1 MGNTK
6 VKGIV
11 VELGGDATSLS
22 KAIKSVSSEARDT
35 QSELKKIERLLKMD
49 PGNITLLKQKQ
60 ELLNHSI
67 EETEEVVTALKDAK
81 DKADQDM
88 ANGTE
93 INEKAY
99 RELERQIEA
108 NEITLRNTRQ
118 EADKVASALNDIDD
132 DSLDRVGSA
141 AGRIE
146 KALQDA
152 FNTSAQE
159 IKDLQKELKEV
170 DKLLDLNP
178 NSVDLLDQKFELLTD
193 SVLQTQ
199 KRLDA
204 LRETL
209 KKADTDDDFYIDD
222 KAYRELV
229 RQIAAAEQKL
239 EQFTTEARKTANAI
253 NEIDDKEIHDVAD
266 AADDAEEALE
276 DAAKEAADFGD
287 VLKAGLIAE
296 AAGSIVDSMKNVAEE
311 TKEYRK
317 IMGSLE
323 VSSEQAGYS
332 YFEMSDAYRKLYGVL
347 GDDQSAATT
356 LANLQALG
364 LSQENLLS
372 LIDNCV
378 GGWVKYGDSIPI
390 DGLAEAINE
399 TAKAGQVTGTFADIL
414 NWGAREGETYGVKM
428 REATEANEEWNKA
441 VADAETAEDYFNLA
455 LQQCS
460 SEAERAN
467 LIMQAMADQGLSEM
481 SEKWKANNQALV
493 DSNLA
498 QESFTHLMAS
508 LGETVSPVMTEIQE
522 GGALLLGTMLELAE
536 RVDFEHL
543 AEVIAAVFDAVD
555 QLIWLMVD
563 NGDVLISILAGI
575 ASGLVALKI
584 AEFVKTLSDVH
595 SGVLTLT
602 QAFPILGN
610 AIAILTN
617 PVFIVSA
624 AIVGLVAL
632 IATKGDE
639 IQAVLQKVDDFL
651 QGVFATDWTT
661 VFGPV
666 LGGILNG
673 FFANLKALWDSVL
686 QILNGVIDFIRGV
699 FTGDW
704 ERVWL
709 GVKEIFGGVFS
720 GLVALAKTPIN
731 FIIGMINSAIDAVNY
746 LISGLNRI
754 PGVNIGSIGQ
764 IPMLASGGTV
774 WSGSAIVGEAGPEL
788 LTVDG
793 GKAVVQP
800 LSVNTNKIEGLLG
813 DINGRLGSDEPPIP
827 IKIQLTLDGNVIG
840 ETALKYSRM
849 KGRAYGN

>member
-35 QSELKKIERLLKMD
+35 QSELKKINRLLKMD
-49 PGNITLLKQKQ
+49 DGNITLLKQKQ

-67 EETEEVVTALKDAK
+67 EETEKVVTALKDAK

-93 INEKAY
+93 INQAAY

-108 NEITLRNTRQ
+108 NEITLRSTRQ
-118 EADKVASALNDIDD
+118 EADKVASSLNGIDD
-132 DSLDRVGSA
+132 D
-141 AGRIE
+141 
-146 KALQDA
+146 
-152 FNTSAQE
+152 
-159 IKDLQKELKEV
+159 DL
-170 DKLLDLNP
+170 
-178 NSVDLLDQKFELLTD
+178 
-193 SVLQTQ
+193 
-199 KRLDA
+199 R
-204 LRETL
+204 
-209 KKADTDDDFYIDD
+209 
-222 KAYRELV
+222 
-229 RQIAAAEQKL
+229 
-239 EQFTTEARKTANAI
+239 
-253 NEIDDKEIHDVAD
+253 DVAD
-266 AADDAEEALE
+266 AAGDAEEALE
-276 DAAKEAADFGD
+276 GAAKEAADFGD

-311 TKEYRK
+311 TKEHRK

-323 VSSEQAGYS
+323 VSSDLAGYS
-332 YFEMSDAYRKLYGVL
+332 AEQTGEAYKKLYGIL
-347 GDDQSAATT
+347 ADDQSSATT

-364 LSQENLLS
+364 LSQDDLLS
-372 LIDNCV
+372 LIDNCI
-378 GGWVKYGDSIPI
+378 GGWAKYGDSIPI

-399 TAKAGQVTGTFADIL
+399 TVKAGQVTGTFADIL
-414 NWGAREGETYGVKM
+414 NWGAKEGETYGVKM

-460 SEAERAN
+460 TEAERVD
-467 LIMQAMADQGLSEM
+467 LIMQAMADQGLASAAEQW
-481 SEKWKANNQALV
+481 EANNTSLVEANQASADL
-493 DSNLA
+493 
-498 QESFTHLMAS
+498 QEQMGM
-508 LGETVSPVMTEIQE
+508 LGEKLEPLTTKLTEMISAVLEWFNSLDSGTQNFI
-522 GGALLLGTMLELAE
+522 LGTVLLVAAIGPVAAAFSGVTSSVSGIMQILPKLQTMFSS
-536 RVDFEHL
+536 VLGF
-543 AEVIAAVFDAVD
+543 IAANPIVL
-555 QLIWLMVD
+555 LI
-563 NGDVLISILAGI
+563 
-575 ASGLVALKI
+575 
-584 AEFVKTLSDVH
+584 
-595 SGVLTLT
+595 
-602 QAFPILGN
+602 
-610 AIAILTN
+610 
-617 PVFIVSA
+617 A
-624 AIVGLVAL
+624 AIVGLVAI
-632 IATKGDE
+632 IATTGDE
-639 IQAVLQKVDDFL
+639 IQAALQKVDDFL

-709 GVKEIFGGVFS
+709 GVQEIFGGVFS
-720 GLVALAKTPIN
+720 GLVALAKYPIN
-731 FIIGMINSAIDAVNY
+731 GIISMINSAIDAVNY

-813 DINGRLGSDEPPIP
+813 DINGQLGSGEPPIP
-827 IKIQLTLDGNVIG
+827 IRIQLLLDGNVIG
-840 ETALKYSRM
+840 ETALNYSRR

>member
-11 VELGGDATSLS
+11 VELGGDVTSLN
-22 KAIKSVSSEARDT
+22 KAIKSVSAEARGT

-49 PGNITLLKQKQ
+49 PGNVTLLKQKQ

-118 EADKVASALNDIDD
+118 EADKVASALNGIDD
-132 DSLDRVGSA
+132 D
-141 AGRIE
+141 
-146 KALQDA
+146 
-152 FNTSAQE
+152 
-159 IKDLQKELKEV
+159 EL
-170 DKLLDLNP
+170 
-178 NSVDLLDQKFELLTD
+178 
-193 SVLQTQ
+193 
-199 KRLDA
+199 R
-204 LRETL
+204 
-209 KKADTDDDFYIDD
+209 
-222 KAYRELV
+222 
-229 RQIAAAEQKL
+229 
-239 EQFTTEARKTANAI
+239 
-253 NEIDDKEIHDVAD
+253 DVAD
-266 AADDAEEALE
+266 AAGDAEEALE

-323 VSSEQAGYS
+323 VSSDLAGYS
-332 YFEMSDAYRKLYGVL
+332 AEQTGEAYKKLYGIL
-347 GDDQSAATT
+347 ADDQSSATT

-364 LSQENLLS
+364 LSQDDLLS
-372 LIDNCV
+372 LIDNCI
-378 GGWVKYGDSIPI
+378 GGWAKYGDSIPI
-390 DGLAEAINE
+390 DGLAEAING
-399 TAKAGQVTGTFADIL
+399 TVKAGQVAGTFADIL

-460 SEAERAN
+460 TEAERVN
-467 LIMQAMADQGLSEM
+467 LIMQAMADQGLASAAEQW
-481 SEKWKANNQALV
+481 EANN
-493 DSNLA
+493 
-498 QESFTHLMAS
+498 AS
-508 LGETVSPVMTEIQE
+508 LVEANQSSADLQEQMGMLGEKLEPLTTKLTEMISAVLEWFNSLDSGTQNFILGAVLLVAAIGPVAAAFSGVTSSVSGIIQI
-522 GGALLLGTMLELAE
+522 LPKLQTMFSSVLG
-536 RVDFEHL
+536 F
-543 AEVIAAVFDAVD
+543 IAANPIVL
-555 QLIWLMVD
+555 LI
-563 NGDVLISILAGI
+563 
-575 ASGLVALKI
+575 
-584 AEFVKTLSDVH
+584 
-595 SGVLTLT
+595 
-602 QAFPILGN
+602 
-610 AIAILTN
+610 
-617 PVFIVSA
+617 A
-624 AIVGLVAL
+624 AIVGFAA
-632 IATKGDE
+632 IFATKGDE

>member
-11 VELGGDATSLS
+11 VELGGDVTSLN
-22 KAIKSVSSEARDT
+22 KAIKSVSAEARGT

-49 PGNITLLKQKQ
+49 PGNVTLLKQKQ

-132 DSLDRVGSA
+132 D
-141 AGRIE
+141 
-146 KALQDA
+146 
-152 FNTSAQE
+152 
-159 IKDLQKELKEV
+159 EL
-170 DKLLDLNP
+170 
-178 NSVDLLDQKFELLTD
+178 
-193 SVLQTQ
+193 
-199 KRLDA
+199 R
-204 LRETL
+204 
-209 KKADTDDDFYIDD
+209 
-222 KAYRELV
+222 
-229 RQIAAAEQKL
+229 
-239 EQFTTEARKTANAI
+239 
-253 NEIDDKEIHDVAD
+253 DVAD
-266 AADDAEEALE
+266 AAGDAEEALE
-276 DAAKEAADFGD
+276 DAVKEAADFGD

-378 GGWVKYGDSIPI
+378 GGWAKYGDSIPI